1 MPGFDRF
8 TDGAQEIVTHA
19 YEVMMRHEHSQ
30 LDTEHIVVALLEQDE
45 GLVHTVLQDLH
56 ADTEVLKQRLDDV
69 LKAGARAASSGGM
82 RPQQVYITPRV
93 KRLMDRSSEEAVRLG
108 DEFIST
114 EHLMLAVLSDGDSA
128 AARIL
133 SEAGVNHKT
142 FDEALS
148 RARKGETTAPS
159 RQTTWKTLEKYS
171 RDLTLAAREGRLDP
185 VIGRDEEIMRVLQV
199 LSRRTK
205 NNPVLIGEA
214 GVGKTAIVEG
224 LAQKIVTGDV
234 PETLLNRHI
243 LSLDLGA
250 MVAGARFR
258 GEFEERLKSVLEEV
272 QKAKGE
278 IILFIDELHTVVGA
292 GAAQGAIDAS
302 NMMKPALARGELQC
316 VGATTLD
323 EYTQHIE
330 RDSAL
335 ERRFAPIFV
344 EEPSVEDTIS
354 MLRGLK
360 GRYEAHHRVEITD
373 DAIVAAARLSDRY
386 VRDRRLP
393 DKAIDLIDEAAS
405 RLRIEMHS
413 LPPNLKAMRV
423 ALTDLAQKEEDAGQE
438 RNYEAAAQLRSERLQ
453 LEIEFTA
460 AKAAWQQ
467 EKGLDEAVGADEI
480 AGIVA
485 TWTGVPVSRM
495 QEAET
500 ERLLGMEDYLR
511 ERIVGQDEAIV
522 AVSDAIRRARAGLK
536 DPQRPIGSFI
546 FLGAT
551 GVGKTELAKAL
562 AAFLFDD
569 EDALI
574 QIDMSEY
581 SERHT
586 VSRLVGAPPGYV
598 GYDSGG
604 QLTEAVRRRPY
615 RVVLFDEIEKADPEV
630 WNALLQIIEEGRL
643 TDGHGRTVD
652 FRNTVVVMTSNI
664 GTSLAD
670 RKAGTLGFLGL
681 SNNEEGQE
689 QFSDRLSDSLKRTF
703 RPEFLNR
710 IDETIVFNVLSREDM
725 VKIVD
730 IQLKDI
736 RERLAEQGIALEV
749 TQAAKVWLAD
759 QGYDRNLG
767 ARPLRRALQRHLEN
781 PLSQRLLRGDFRE
794 GDTVS
799 AEVNAEKAGLSFVK
813 TQDATDSEAVADTQ
827 AA

>member
-30 LDTEHIVVALLEQDE
+30 LDTEHIVVALLEQEE
-45 GLVHTVLQDLH
+45 GTVHTVLHDLH
-56 ADTEVLKQRLDDV
+56 ADTEVLKQRLEDV
-69 LKAGARAASSGGM
+69 LKAGARAAASGGL

-108 DEFIST
+108 DESIST
-114 EHLMLAVLSDGDSA
+114 EHLMLAVLGDGDSA

-133 SEAGVNHKT
+133 SEAGVSHRT

-148 RARKGETTAPS
+148 RARKGETAAPS
-159 RQTTWKTLEKYS
+159 SQTTWKTLEKYS

-344 EEPSVEDTIS
+344 QEPSVEDTIS

-405 RLRIEMHS
+405 RLRIEIHS
-413 LPPNLKAMRV
+413 LPPDLKVMRV
-423 ALTDLAQKEEDAGQE
+423 ALTDLAQKEEEAGQE
-438 RNYEAAAQLRSERLQ
+438 RNYEAAAQLRAERLQ

-467 EKGLDEAVGADEI
+467 EKGLDESVGADEI

-500 ERLLGMEDYLR
+500 ERLLGMEAYLR
-511 ERIVGQDEAIV
+511 ERIVGQDQAIV

-569 EDALI
+569 EDSLI

-670 RKAGTLGFLGL
+670 RKAGTLGFLGM
-681 SNNEEGQE
+681 SGDEGQD
-689 QFSDRLSDSLKRTF
+689 QLTDRLSDSLKRTF

-710 IDETIVFNVLSREDM
+710 IDETIIFNVLSREDM
-725 VKIVD
+725 VRIVD

-736 RERLAEQGIALEV
+736 RERLAEQGLALEV

-781 PLSQRLLRGDFRE
+781 PLSQRLLKGDFGE

-799 AEVNAEKAGLSFVK
+799 ADVNADKNGLSFGK
-813 TQDATDSEAVADTQ
+813 EAVVSAAEASAGAQ